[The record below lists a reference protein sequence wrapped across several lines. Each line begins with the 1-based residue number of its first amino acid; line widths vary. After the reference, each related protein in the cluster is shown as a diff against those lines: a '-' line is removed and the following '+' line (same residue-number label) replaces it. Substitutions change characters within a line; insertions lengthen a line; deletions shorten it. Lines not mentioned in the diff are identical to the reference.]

1 MKYRK
6 GLLSAVLGALC
17 LAALA
22 AGTTPQEK
30 YVAKFSALAV
40 NEMYRTGVPASITL
54 AQGLLESRYG
64 LSELVEKGNNHFGIK
79 CNGWTGRKVYHDDD
93 HRGECFRAYDSSEQ
107 SFRDHSD
114 FLRTRDRYKFL
125 FDYKPTDYKAWAYG
139 LKKAGYATDPAY
151 PAKLIKLIEDYKL
164 YQYDTM
170 TLIQAQAQKG
180 TEAAIVVP
188 AAAEGSDAV
197 PPKSKKAARRE
208 AKKAAREERRLSKK
222 ARHSGSVVAA
232 PTGAVSPSQA
242 VSSEAAVS
250 DIEAPDAASVPDEAI
265 SVSDDSATQTPAP
278 KAAPRE
284 TISFSLSRELCSRNG
299 VPFIYAVEGETLSA
313 IAAANDLTYREILR
327 FNDLSQGQELS
338 TGDIVYIAAKKTK
351 AAKGQS
357 RYVVQSSEET
367 LWSISQQFGVKVDAL
382 SKLNGFS
389 PARELYE
396 GQVIKLR

>member
-93 HRGECFRAYDSSEQ
+93 HRGECFRAYDSAEQ

-180 TEAAIVVP
+180 TETEIVVP
-188 AAAEGSDAV
+188 AAAEGSAAV

-232 PTGAVSPSQA
+232 PTGAASPTQA

-250 DIEAPDAASVPDEAI
+250 DIEAPDAASVPDETI
-265 SVSDDSATQTPAP
+265 SVSDNAATQTTAP

-338 TGDIVYIAAKKTK
+338 TGDIVYIAAKKSK
-351 AAKGQS
+351 AAKGQNH
-357 RYVVQSSEET
+357 YVVQGSEET